1 MLKDVSYSHF
11 LRKVG
16 LLPYSDDMTALPC
29 PRCPSSGKKIAKEQN
44 RLLFRCKNLWK
55 KGGGMRKEPFWKG
68 FSPFLHLYFL
78 NVT

>member
-1 MLKDVSYSHF
+1 MLKDVLYSHF

-29 PRCPSSGKKIAKEQN
+29 LSSGKKIAKEQN
-44 RLLFRCKNLWK
+44 CLLFRCKNLWK

-68 FSPFLHLYFL
+68 FFPFLHLYFL

>member
-29 PRCPSSGKKIAKEQN
+29 PRCLSSGKKIAKEQN
-44 RLLFRCKNLWK
+44 RLLFRSKNL
-55 KGGGMRKEPFWKG
+55 
-68 FSPFLHLYFL
+68 
-78 NVT
+78 